1 MPAIT
6 SLRSSIATALT
17 DNSKYSVFSF
27 PPATPIANSVI
38 VTPDDP
44 YIVPSNND
52 YSAISP
58 MANFKISILVPLLD
72 NEGNLAGIEADVVRV
87 FALLEASSIVFNV
100 GSVSAPSVL
109 SIASGD
115 LLTCDIAIST
125 LTEWSYS
132 MDDWTKEQA
141 DFLIK
146 IGQLPATKPATQP
159 TSKKDEE

>member
-6 SLRSSIATALT
+6 TLRSSIATALA
-17 DNSKYSVFSF
+17 DNTKYSVFAF

-52 YSAISP
+52 YTAISP
-58 MANFKISILVPLLD
+58 MANFRLTILVPLLD

-125 LTEWSYS
+125 LTEWS
-132 MDDWTKEQA
+132 
-141 DFLIK
+141 
-146 IGQLPATKPATQP
+146 
-159 TSKKDEE
+159 

>member
-6 SLRSSIATALT
+6 TLRSSIAAALA
-17 DNSKYSVFSF
+17 DNTKYSVFAF

-38 VTPDDP
+38 VTPADP

-52 YSAISP
+52 YTSIAP
-58 MANFKISILVPLLD
+58 MANFTITILVPLLD
-72 NEGNLAGIEADVVRV
+72 NEGNLAGIEADIVRV

-115 LLTCDIAIST
+115 LLSCDIAIST
-125 LTEWSYS
+125 LTEWS
-132 MDDWTKEQA
+132 
-141 DFLIK
+141 
-146 IGQLPATKPATQP
+146 
-159 TSKKDEE
+159 